1 MLLVMT
7 PTKRIRYGAAD
18 SMPCRRFNPMR
29 CFPCGRPE
37 VDPAARS
44 KPVWLALQSLWP
56 GAAGWS
62 VGCRVGF
69 LMAFWVGGCGSGL
82 PVQAQ
87 SSPESSPEYASDLE
101 FVRDIR
107 PILERH
113 CYACHAGEQSSSGLR
128 LDVRQAAFA
137 GGDLYGPS
145 IVAGR
150 SDESPLVQVVRDEE
164 ADLRMPPDGERLAPA
179 EIARLVDWID
189 RGAEW
194 PAAVDQSSLTDPSKH
209 WSFRPLRR
217 PAWPISHRRDWLR
230 SPIDNFVLDALE
242 AAELG
247 PAPEVSRAGWLR
259 RVTFDLIGL
268 PPTPEELERFLADPT
283 EDAYGRVVDRLLASP
298 HHAERWAQ
306 HWFDVVRYA
315 DTHGFEVNT
324 ERPNAWPY
332 RDYVIDALNRDV
344 PYDQFVREQLHGD
357 LLGED
362 AATGFLVTAS
372 VLLPGQIGQ
381 DEPSKRLARQD
392 ALDEIVV
399 NIGQTFLGLSLGCAR
414 CHYHKFD
421 PISQRDYF
429 AIQALVAGVE
439 YEERVLQQP
448 DSGRQAERVTEQ
460 LDRLLEELAG
470 YAPLATA
477 VDREPA
483 VRAGE
488 RPAVNAAYNIDRFRP
503 QKVDRIRLTILRTN
517 RLEPCIDELQ
527 VFDIDGRNVALASRG
542 TTAVASGSTVT
553 PDRHELHLIHDGRF
567 GNSSSWMSDEDGE
580 GWVELRFPEAVVVER
595 VVWGRDRLGEY
606 SDRTAVEY
614 RLELALGE
622 RDWSVVADHTDRRPP
637 LEPPVG
643 DPIDSDPIDS
653 DPLSERPDSP
663 PHQLLRAYAEALVT
677 YRGALAGGRPV
688 FAGRFRTPD
697 PIRLLRRGDP
707 EQPGGL
713 VEPAVPSALGDERLG
728 VDSTDAERRRMLA
741 SWISRSDNPLTAR
754 VIVNRL
760 WQWHFGTGLV
770 ETAND
775 FGRHGT
781 LPSHPELLDW
791 LAAELIESGWSL
803 RHLHRMIVLS
813 STYRQSTAMNSEAH
827 LVDGDN
833 RLLWR
838 YPLRRL
844 EGEAIRDAL
853 LASSGQLNRLRGGP
867 GFDLFDRR
875 GGLSGFEPIEDV
887 TPAGARRMVYAHRVR
902 RERDAVFGAFDCPDG
917 GQSVDRRRQS
927 TTPIQALNLMNSRWV
942 LQVVEALAERLQQ
955 SWPES
960 PESQVDSAY
969 RVILS
974 RPPREDELQD
984 ALPVV
989 RRLGVAPLIRALF
1002 NSSEFVYLP

>member
-1 MLLVMT
+1 
-7 PTKRIRYGAAD
+7 
-18 SMPCRRFNPMR
+18 MPCCRFNPMR
-29 CFPCGRPE
+29 CFPGGRRGG
-37 VDPAARS
+37 DPAARS
-44 KPVWLALQSLWP
+44 KSGRPAVESLWP
-56 GAAGWS
+56 GAAGWT
-62 VGCRVGF
+62 VGCRVGL
-69 LMAFWVGGCGSGL
+69 LMAFWAGVCDTGL

-87 SSPESSPEYASDLE
+87 SSPESTPEHASDLE
-101 FVRDIR
+101 FVSDIR

-194 PAAVDQSSLTDPSKH
+194 PAAVDQSSLTDPSEH

-217 PAWPISHRRDWLR
+217 PALPISHRRDWLR

-259 RVTFDLIGL
+259 RVTLDLIGL
-268 PPTPEELERFLADPT
+268 PPTPEELERFLTDPT

-448 DSGRQAERVTEQ
+448 
-460 LDRLLEELAG
+460 
-470 YAPLATA
+470 
-477 VDREPA
+477 
-483 VRAGE
+483 
-488 RPAVNAAYNIDRFRP
+488 
-503 QKVDRIRLTILRTN
+503 
-517 RLEPCIDELQ
+517 
-527 VFDIDGRNVALASRG
+527 
-542 TTAVASGSTVT
+542 
-553 PDRHELHLIHDGRF
+553 
-567 GNSSSWMSDEDGE
+567 E
-580 GWVELRFPEAVVVER
+580 G
-595 VVWGRDRLGEY
+595 
-606 SDRTAVEY
+606 
-614 RLELALGE
+614 
-622 RDWSVVADHTDRRPP
+622 
-637 LEPPVG
+637 
-643 DPIDSDPIDS
+643 
-653 DPLSERPDSP
+653 DPLSERPDSSQR
-663 PHQLLRAYAEALVT
+663 QLLRDYAEATVP
-677 YRGALAGGRPV
+677 YREALAGGMPV

-813 STYRQSTAMNSEAH
+813 STYRQSTAMNSEAQA
-827 LVDGDN
+827 VDGDN

-927 TTPIQALNLMNSRWV
+927 TTPIQALNLMNSGWV

-955 SWPES
+955 AWPEA
-960 PESQVDSAY
+960 PESQIDSAY
-969 RVILS
+969 RTILS
-974 RPPREDELQD
+974 RPPGEDELQD